1 MPRVSEEHL
10 ERRRQQ
16 ILDAAQIC
24 FARKGLH
31 ATTMQDVFAESGLSA
46 GAVYRYFKSKDDIIK
61 DLASEATVDLR
72 ASLTEAVYS
81 DPLPTPPD
89 LVRLMCDEIVR
100 LSVPG
105 GPVRIIPQSWS
116 LALTDPNIAD
126 YIRTNILGIRR
137 LWFDYAERMREAGW
151 LPPDADTD
159 AVAKIFLGLLPGFIL
174 QHLILGD
181 ADPETFARGITAIL
195 PDYRRATATATAT
208 KINMQ

>member
-16 ILDAAQIC
+16 ILDAAQTC

-46 GAVYRYFKSKDDIIK
+46 GAVYRYFKSKNDIIEA
-61 DLASEATVDLR
+61 LTTEATVDLR
-72 ASLTEAVYS
+72 AALSEAVYS

-89 LVRLMCDEIVR
+89 LVRIMSAAIMR
-100 LSVPG
+100 LSGPG
-105 GPVRIIPQSWS
+105 GPVRIIPQAWA
-116 LALTDPNIAD
+116 LALTDANIAD
-126 YIRTNILGIRR
+126 YVRTNILGIRR
-137 LWFDYAERMREAGW
+137 LWVDYANRMRDVGW

-159 AVAKIFLGLLPGFIL
+159 AIGKIFLGLLPGFIL

-181 ADPETFARGITAIL
+181 ADPETFARGISAVL
-195 PDYRRATATATAT
+195 PDYRRAAAAAESTHA
-208 KINMQ
+208 

>member
-16 ILDAAQIC
+16 ILDAAQSC

-61 DLASEATVDLR
+61 DLATDATVDLR
-72 ASLTEAVYS
+72 AALSEAVYS

-89 LVRLMCDEIVR
+89 LVRIMCEAIVR

-105 GPVRIIPQSWS
+105 GPVRIIPQAWS
-116 LALTDPNIAD
+116 LALTDANIAD
-126 YIRTNILGIRR
+126 YVRTNILGIRR
-137 LWFDYAERMREAGW
+137 LWFDYAERMRDVGW

-181 ADPETFARGITAIL
+181 VDPDTFAHGITEIL
-195 PDYRRATATATAT
+195 PDYRRAAEAAAESARA
-208 KINMQ
+208 

>member
-16 ILDAAQIC
+16 IRVAAQSC

-46 GAVYRYFKSKDDIIK
+46 GAVYRYFKSKDDIIE
-61 DLASEATVDLR
+61 DLATEATVDLR
-72 ASLTEAVYS
+72 AALSEAVYS

-89 LVRLMCDEIVR
+89 LVRIMCETIVR
-100 LSVPG
+100 LSAPG
-105 GPVRIIPQSWS
+105 GPVRIIPQAWS
-116 LALTDPNIAD
+116 LALTDANIAD
-126 YIRTNILGIRR
+126 YVRTTILGVRR
-137 LWFDYAERMREAGW
+137 LWFDYAERMRDVGW

-181 ADPETFARGITAIL
+181 VDPETFARGITEIL
-195 PDYRRATATATAT
+195 PDYRRAAAVAAETARA
-208 KINMQ
+208 